1 MENTNNQR
9 IAKNTFYLYIRMLIT
24 MAVSLYTSRVVLDVL
39 GAEDYGIYGIV
50 GSVVVLFSFLQN
62 AMAGASQRFF
72 SYELGRE
79 SSGNIGRVYSV
90 TLITYIFIAIAVLIL
105 GETIGLWFLE
115 TQLVIP
121 EERMFAAN
129 LVYQFSLI
137 SLVINIIQI
146 PYNALII
153 SYEKMSIYAY
163 ASIIDVIL
171 KLGIALLISIA
182 STDKLIL
189 YGLLMVVV
197 NLISFSIYFIYCRR
211 SFSQCRFY
219 WVRDKGLLNKLL
231 SFTGWSLCGNMANV
245 AAQQGG
251 NIILNLFF
259 GVLLNTAYG
268 IANQV
273 SGAVY
278 GFVTNFQMA
287 FRPQIVKLYAS
298 EEKEA
303 MYQLIYRASRFSF
316 YLLLI
321 IAVPFV
327 INADYVFGL
336 WLKDVP
342 EYSVLFCQLMMFYCL
357 IDSIQA
363 PLWMMID
370 ASGNIKTYSLWLSGI
385 LLFNLPL
392 SYFLLKMGCPP
403 ETLLIVRVLLNL
415 VTAVIRTL
423 YVKKAFLF
431 PSGEYVKRTIGCV
444 FIGIA
449 TFILAYYF
457 KKWIGDI
464 YMDGFSSTVISVL
477 IVSAI
482 VLFVGMKSEE
492 RKLLRTLIIKK

>member
-1 MENTNNQR
+1 MVQSNNQR

-24 MAVSLYTSRVVLDVL
+24 MGVSLYTSRVVLDVL

-50 GSVVVLFSFLQN
+50 GSVVILFSFLQN

-72 SYELGRE
+72 SYELGKE
-79 SSGNIGRVYSV
+79 AGGDIGRVYSV
-90 TLITYIFIAIAVLIL
+90 TLISYIFIAFTVWIL
-105 GETIGLWFLE
+105 GDTIGLWFLE
-115 TQLVIP
+115 TQLIIP

-129 LVYQFSLI
+129 IVYQFSLI
-137 SLVINIIQI
+137 SLVISIIQI

-153 SYEKMSIYAY
+153 SYERMSIYAY
-163 ASIIDVIL
+163 ASIIDIIL
-171 KLGIALLISIA
+171 KLAIALLISIV
-182 STDKLIL
+182 SSDKLIL
-189 YGLLMVVV
+189 YGLLMVIV
-197 NLISFSIYFIYCRR
+197 NLISFSIYFFYCRR
-211 SFSQCRFY
+211 SFLRCRFY
-219 WVRDKGLLNKLL
+219 WVRDKSLLNKLL
-231 SFTGWSLCGNMANV
+231 SFTGWSLCGNVANV

-251 NIILNLFF
+251 NIILNMFF

-327 INADYVFGL
+327 INADYVFSL

-342 EYSVLFCQLMMFYCL
+342 DYSVLFCQLMMFYCM

-370 ASGNIKTYSLWLSGI
+370 ASGNIKTYAIWLSGI

-392 SYFLLKMGCPP
+392 SYFLLKIGCPP
-403 ETLLIVRVLLNL
+403 TTLLIVRVVLNL

-423 YVKKAFLF
+423 YIKKAFFF
-431 PSGEYVKRTIGCV
+431 PSSEYIKRTIGCV
-444 FIGIA
+444 FIGMASFIIA
-449 TFILAYYF
+449 FYF
-457 KKWIGDI
+457 KKWVGDI
-464 YMDGFSSTVISVL
+464 YFNGFISTIISIL
-477 IVSAI
+477 LVSAI
-482 VLFVGMKSEE
+482 VLFVGMRSEE
-492 RKLLRTLIIKK
+492 RKLLKTLIIKK